1 MTSRAFGPPSHEEL
15 AHDFLWR
22 IIKALPQRGRIGI
35 FNRSHYEEVLVVRVH
50 PELLAAEKLP
60 KVNIEDHLWENRYH
74 DINAFEEHLVRNGTV
89 VLKFFL
95 HLSKEE
101 QKRRLLERLKDP
113 DKQWK
118 FSAADLART

>member
-1 MTSRAFGPPSHEEL
+1 MIFFGGL
-15 AHDFLWR
+15 T
-22 IIKALPQRGRIGI
+22 KALPQRGRIGI

-60 KVNIEDHLWENRYH
+60 KGDVKDNLWGNRYQ
-74 DINAFEEHLVRNGTV
+74 DINAYEEHLVRNRTV

-101 QKRRLLERLKDP
+101 QKRRLLERLEAP

-118 FSAADLART
+118 FSAADLAERDRLG